1 IFKMKI
7 ALQQFIDK
15 FYQIII
21 LVLLAIILILSI
33 FSGTQTWRVQ
43 SLKTNYSLLNAQYKT
58 EVAETKAL
66 TEQAKA
72 EARTKE
78 KQWSDKLLEAERNHN
93 AKMQEIIIDVNR
105 AKSAINGMSKQIDKA
120 TSRMSTASKETIIEY
135 ATTNSDI
142 LKKCIIE
149 YQYMAE
155 QADKHATDARR
166 LSDGW
171 PE

>member
-1 IFKMKI
+1 MKI